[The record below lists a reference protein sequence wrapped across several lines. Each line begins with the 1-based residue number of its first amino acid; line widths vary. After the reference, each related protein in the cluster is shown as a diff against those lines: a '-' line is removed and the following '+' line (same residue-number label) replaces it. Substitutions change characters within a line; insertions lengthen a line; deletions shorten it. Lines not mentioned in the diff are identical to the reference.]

1 MAGER
6 PLFVRTDKEKEY
18 LMQIR
23 QLEYFLAVCEHLN
36 FTKAARQFFISQTAV
51 TLQIKS
57 LEEELGVRLFDRTN
71 RKVELT
77 PAGRTFQEDARAILR
92 RTKDAMERARRADT
106 VFTGQLNIGFV
117 KGYEKT
123 NLSDLLSDFHVQYP
137 NISLSF
143 TRENVSE
150 LYDGL
155 LNRSLD
161 VIFNLQYSMDD
172 LDEMDFRIMEQYPL
186 LAVMPASHPLAHRTV
201 IRRGD
206 LKGYP
211 LVDIKKNESRY
222 GETTTILGKFTA
234 AGFLPNVQYVS
245 DDIETSILAVAA
257 GLGYALLPSYI
268 TDHMISREK
277 VIAVPLEGEEKLM
290 TVIVGWHRENDN
302 PALERFLASIPEI
315 NRK

>member
-1 MAGER
+1 
-6 PLFVRTDKEKEY
+6 
-18 LMQIR
+18 MQIR

-36 FTKAARQFFISQTAV
+36 FTKAAKQFYISQTAV
-51 TLQIKS
+51 SLQIQT
-57 LEEELGVRLFDRTN
+57 LEEELDVRLFNRTN
-71 RKVELT
+71 RRVELT

-106 VFTGQLNIGFV
+106 VLTGQLKIGFV

-123 NLSDLLSDFHVQYP
+123 NLSDLLADFHVQYP

-150 LYDGL
+150 LYDML
-155 LNRSLD
+155 LERNLD

-172 LDEMDFRIMEQYPL
+172 LEDMEFRILKQYPL
-186 LAVMPASHPLAHRTV
+186 LAVMPASHPLAHRTG
-201 IRRGD
+201 IKRCE

-222 GETTTILGKFTA
+222 GETTTILGKFTE
-234 AGFLPNVQYVS
+234 AGFLPEVQYVS

-268 TDHMISREK
+268 TDSLITREK
-277 VIAVPLEGEEKLM
+277 VIAVPIEGEETLM
-290 TVIVGWHRENDN
+290 TVIAGWHRENQN
-302 PALERFLASIPEI
+302 PALRLFLKSIPGI
-315 NRK
+315 SL

>member
-1 MAGER
+1 
-6 PLFVRTDKEKEY
+6 
-18 LMQIR
+18 MQIR

-36 FTKAARQFFISQTAV
+36 FTKAAKQFFISQTAV
-51 TLQIKS
+51 TLQIRA
-57 LEEELGVRLFDRTN
+57 LEEELGVRLFNRTN

-92 RTKDAMERARRADT
+92 RTRDAMERAKRADT

-150 LYDGL
+150 LYDGVL
-155 LNRSLD
+155 DHSLD
-161 VIFNLQYSMDD
+161 IIFNLQYSMDD
-172 LDEMDFRIMEQYPL
+172 LDDMEFRVIKQYPL
-186 LAVMPASHPLAHRTV
+186 LAVMPASHPLAHRTS
-201 IRRGD
+201 IRRSE

-222 GETTTILGKFTA
+222 GETTTILGKFTE

-268 TDHMISREK
+268 TDHMISKEK
-277 VIAVPLEGEEKLM
+277 IIAVPIEGEEKLM
-290 TVIVGWHRENDN
+290 TIIAGWRRENNN
-302 PALERFLASIPEI
+302 PALERFLANIPEI
-315 NRK
+315 SKE

>member
-1 MAGER
+1 
-6 PLFVRTDKEKEY
+6 
-18 LMQIR
+18 MQIR
-23 QLEYFLAVCEHLN
+23 QLEYFLAVSEHLN
-36 FTKAARQFFISQTAV
+36 FTKAAKQFYISQTAV
-51 TLQIKS
+51 TLQIKA
-57 LEEELGVRLFDRTN
+57 LEDELGVRLFDRTN

-92 RTKDAMERARRADT
+92 RTRDAMERARQADT

-123 NLSDLLSDFHVQYP
+123 NLADLLSDFHVQYP

-155 LNRSLD
+155 LDRSLD

-172 LDEMDFRIMEQYPL
+172 LDDMEFRIVKQYPL
-186 LAVMPASHPLAHRTV
+186 LAVMPASHPLSHRTS
-201 IRRGD
+201 IRRSE

-222 GETTTILGKFTA
+222 GETTTILGKFTE

-268 TDHMISREK
+268 TDSLITREK
-277 VIAVPLEGEEKLM
+277 VIAVPIEGEEKLM
-290 TVIVGWHRENDN
+290 TVIAGWHRENEN
-302 PALERFLASIPEI
+302 PALERFLGSIPEI
-315 NRK
+315 N